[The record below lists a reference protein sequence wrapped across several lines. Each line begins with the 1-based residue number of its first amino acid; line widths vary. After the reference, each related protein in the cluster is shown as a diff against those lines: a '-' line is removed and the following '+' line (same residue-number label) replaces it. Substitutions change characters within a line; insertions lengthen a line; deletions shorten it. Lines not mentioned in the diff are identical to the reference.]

1 MIPVEKHALPLCSAN
16 RLSALYAGNLTLLAP
31 CRRRRE

>member
-1 MIPVEKHALPLCSAN
+1 MSIAAVFGQPLP
-16 RLSALYAGNLTLLAP
+16 ALYAGNLTALSP